1 MRLYFPFL
9 KEFFALCIWSIKK
22 NRCLYMSGAYFHLR
36 ANVLICEEYKS
47 FLMLKISE
55 SNKRNKLAAFDVVM
69 KSGFCSQVPK

>member
-1 MRLYFPFL
+1 
-9 KEFFALCIWSIKK
+9 
-22 NRCLYMSGAYFHLR
+22 MSGAYFHLR

-47 FLMLKISE
+47 FLMLKMSE